1 MLPSLRIQPEP
12 STLHINAIAK
22 NAHIRLFISC
32 RILNWFGQ
40 QDHIGLSHVE
50 DRVVVVVVVDNK
62 ALCAAAGDL

>member
-12 STLHINAIAK
+12 STLHINAIKCSHQAL
-22 NAHIRLFISC
+22 HFLSC
-32 RILNWFGQ
+32 LELVWRQ

-62 ALCAAAGDL
+62 ALRAAAGDL